1 MLGHAFFPTKKT
13 NKTKQTKTKLNINR
27 DIKEH
32 NNNTRIYQYHGL
44 GPLQRPKYPKS
55 ELFWEV
61 PGPPLAPLVTFKS
74 GHWLVLYQFRCPMAP
89 RFVFG
94 PLSPTQGPK
103 SPKKWL
109 FERKSESGAESESDI
124 RENSFAQSSH
134 MDLGEGLSKESFNH
148 VRCGSSTAHAWK
160 NPPNSPHPFSIQN
173 LIHMPSL
180 KKNSKNF
187 LQFFQPNTTNNQYT
201 SAQNLS
207 QSFNRA

>member
-1 MLGHAFFPTKKT
+1 MLGHAFFPTKKSK
-13 NKTKQTKTKLNINR
+13 KTKQTKTKLNINR

-89 RFVFG
+89 RCVFG

-109 FERKSESGAESESDI
+109 FERKSESGAESESDKGS
-124 RENSFAQSSH
+124 NSNGWRSPMTFWGWLFFAELLLSRNSISNSNSS
-134 MDLGEGLSKESFNH
+134 L
-148 VRCGSSTAHAWK
+148 
-160 NPPNSPHPFSIQN
+160 NPPNCYRHLKVPCLGMPFFRQKKPTKQN
-173 LIHMPSL
+173 KL
-180 KKNSKNF
+180 K
-187 LQFFQPNTTNNQYT
+187 
-201 SAQNLS
+201 QN
-207 QSFNRA
+207 

>member
-1 MLGHAFFPTKKT
+1 MPFFRQKKQT
-13 NKTKQTKTKLNINR
+13 NKQTKTKLNINR

-74 GHWLVLYQFRCPMAP
+74 GYWLVVYQFRCPMAP

-103 SPKKWL
+103 SAKKWL
-109 FERKSESGAESESDI
+109 FYHKSESGAESESDNGS
-124 RENSFAQSSH
+124 NSNGWRSPMTLWGWLF
-134 MDLGEGLSKESFNH
+134 LSKLPLS
-148 VRCGSSTAHAWK
+148 R
-160 NPPNSPHPFSIQN
+160 NSIS
-173 LIHMPSL
+173 
-180 KKNSKNF
+180 NSE
-187 LQFFQPNTTNNQYT
+187 YG
-201 SAQNLS
+201 
-207 QSFNRA
+207 

>member
-74 GHWLVLYQFRCPMAP
+74 GYWLVVYQFRCPMAP

-103 SPKKWL
+103 SAKKWL
-109 FERKSESGAESESDI
+109 FYHKSESGAESESDNPK
-124 RENSFAQSSH
+124 NSNGWGRH
-134 MDLGEGLSKESFNH
+134 MTVGEWLFFPGSKDFKRPRTILAS
-148 VRCGSSTAHAWK
+148 WK
-160 NPPNSPHPFSIQN
+160 NPPNCYQHLKVPCSGMPFFRQ
-173 LIHMPSL
+173 
-180 KKNSKNF
+180 KD
-187 LQFFQPNTTNNQYT
+187 QQTNKQTKTN
-201 SAQNLS
+201 
-207 QSFNRA
+207 

>member
-1 MLGHAFFPTKKT
+1 MPFFRQKKT

-27 DIKEH
+27 DILQH

-61 PGPPLAPLVTFKS
+61 PGPPLAPLVTFK
-74 GHWLVLYQFRCPMAP
+74 GGYWLVVYQFRCPMAP

-109 FERKSESGAESESDI
+109 FYHKSESGAESESDI
-124 RENSFAQSSH
+124 RENSFAPSSH
-134 MDLGEGLSKESFNH
+134 MEWGEWLSTESFNH
-148 VRCGSSTAHAWK
+148 LPFGKNPARSYE
-160 NPPNSPHPFSIQN
+160 NPPNSSPPFPWKKIHTYAFTQKKLKIFSSIFSTKHNQQS
-173 LIHMPSL
+173 IYISPEP
-180 KKNSKNF
+180 F
-187 LQFFQPNTTNNQYT
+187 PIFQ
-201 SAQNLS
+201 
-207 QSFNRA
+207 